1 VGNFPLK
8 NLRTF
13 LILSLLFLISCGKEI
28 PEEDV
33 FDNPLD
39 EEEVTY
45 DTPALTFY
53 PSSVETGIGSSF
65 PVQVFALAVENVA
78 GSFVRVEYEKSKLR
92 VLSVS
97 VGDFLS
103 DAQDPIFFYSD
114 DDVNG
119 WLDINTSFLG
129 SDSSSVSGTGSFA
142 EIVFTTLT
150 AGTSIL
156 NYGQS
161 CELVDPDDIQIQ
173 IKGFGTGTV
182 DVQ

>member
-1 VGNFPLK
+1 MK
-8 NLRTF
+8 LR
-13 LILSLLFLISCGKEI
+13 LLFLLSTLALSCSKDI
-28 PEEDV
+28 PTEEGI

-45 DTPALTFY
+45 ETPALTFY
-53 PSSVETGIGSSF
+53 PSSVETAIGSSF

-78 GSFVRVEYEKSKLR
+78 GTFVRVEYEKSKLR
-92 VLSVS
+92 VLSVG

-119 WLDINTSFLG
+119 WVDINTSFLG

-161 CELVDPDDIQIQ
+161 CELVDPDDVQIQ

>member
-1 VGNFPLK
+1 MK
-8 NLRTF
+8 LR
-13 LILSLLFLISCGKEI
+13 LLFLLSTLALSCSKDI
-28 PEEDV
+28 PTEEGI

-45 DTPALTFY
+45 ETPALTFY
-53 PSSVETGIGSSF
+53 PSSVETAIGSSF

-78 GSFVRVEYEKSKLR
+78 GTFVRVEYEKNKLR
-92 VLSVS
+92 VLSVG

-103 DAQDPIFFYSD
+103 DSQDPIFFYSD

-119 WLDINTSFLG
+119 WVDINTSFLG

-161 CELVDPDDIQIQ
+161 CELVDPDDVQIQ

>member
-1 VGNFPLK
+1 MK
-8 NLRTF
+8 LR
-13 LILSLLFLISCGKEI
+13 LLFLFSTLALSCSKDI
-28 PEEDV
+28 PTEEGI

-45 DTPALTFY
+45 ETPALTFY
-53 PSSVETGIGSSF
+53 PSSVETAIGSSF

-78 GSFVRVEYEKSKLR
+78 GTFVRVEYEKSKLR
-92 VLSVS
+92 VLSVG

-119 WLDINTSFLG
+119 WVDINTSFLG

-142 EIVFTTLT
+142 EIVYSTLT

-161 CELVDPDDIQIQ
+161 CELVDPDDVQIQ